1 MNNNKHEFGIG
12 ANTNGWSQCKDER
25 EERGVS
31 FIDWLQH
38 QAMPKAHSTLVLFS
52 LWMEIAKIGSMSQGN

>member
-12 ANTNGWSQCKDER
+12 ANTNDWSQCKDER

-38 QAMPKAHSTLVLFS
+38 
-52 LWMEIAKIGSMSQGN
+52 

>member
-1 MNNNKHEFGIG
+1 MKYNIERIGKNNDLISVKNNNMNNNKHEFGIG
-12 ANTNGWSQCKDER
+12 ANTNDWSQCKDER

-38 QAMPKAHSTLVLFS
+38 
-52 LWMEIAKIGSMSQGN
+52 